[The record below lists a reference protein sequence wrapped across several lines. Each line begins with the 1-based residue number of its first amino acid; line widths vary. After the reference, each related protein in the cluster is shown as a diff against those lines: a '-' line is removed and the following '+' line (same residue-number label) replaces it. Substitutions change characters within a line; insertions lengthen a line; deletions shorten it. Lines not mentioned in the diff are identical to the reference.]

1 MSKSKMVTGYK
12 FITSDMRSK
21 NGYQTWII
29 RKWVKYKGKLVM
41 CESGLHGCESALDS
55 LNYVY
60 GEKWFKVEARGEIL
74 RGDDK
79 FDASEMSE

>member
-1 MSKSKMVTGYK
+1 MSKSEVVTGYK
-12 FITSDMRSK
+12 FITAKMTSK
-21 NGYQTWII
+21 NGSQKWIVGE
-29 RKWVKYKGKLVM
+29 WVKHAGALAL
-41 CESGLHGCESALDS
+41 CDSGLHGCESALDS